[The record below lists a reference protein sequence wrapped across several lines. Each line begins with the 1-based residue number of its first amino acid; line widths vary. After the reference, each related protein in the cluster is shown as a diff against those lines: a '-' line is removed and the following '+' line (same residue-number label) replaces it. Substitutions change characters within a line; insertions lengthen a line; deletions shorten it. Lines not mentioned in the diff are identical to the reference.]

1 MNYQQQA
8 HFKSLPAAE
17 KVSFLRTLKPG
28 LSDAA
33 YQDWI
38 NWVESPVQHVEKQQ
52 KDTGNIAQTLAR
64 IDALRQTA
72 KAAPPPE
79 PPDYFARDILLN
91 QYLMN
96 GSTVFDDASLSNPDL
111 KDTEVIHWFKAI
123 QPKVALVIGGAGAGK
138 TWGTLAWMN
147 SLTTARGTGKVEY
160 ADSAFITAFRL
171 SELFHNSKK
180 KDYQAEMDELLKKRH
195 LLIDDLGAEPSGFRG
210 ADFIAYFDYLFSER
224 HRFRRSTFIT
234 SNATRETIKSVYGD
248 RFISRFNEVGN
259 FIETTGKDMRVNNA

>member
-8 HFKSLPAAE
+8 HFKTLPEAE
-17 KVSFLRTLKPG
+17 KLSFLRTLKPG
-28 LSDAA
+28 LSDTA

-38 NWVESPVQHVEKQQ
+38 NWVESPIQHVEKQE
-52 KDTGNIAQTLAR
+52 KGTGNLAETLAR
-64 IDALRQTA
+64 IDVLRQTA

-79 PPDYFARDILLN
+79 PPDYFARDVLLN
-91 QYLMN
+91 QYLMG
-96 GSTVFDDASLSNPDL
+96 GSTRFDDASLANPNL
-111 KDTEVIHWFKAI
+111 IDTEVIHWFKSI
-123 QPKVALVIGGAGAGK
+123 QSKVALIIGGPGAGK

-147 SLTTARGTGKVEY
+147 SLATARGGNKVEY
-160 ADSAFITAFRL
+160 ADAAFITAFRL
-171 SELFHNSKK
+171 SEMFHNQKK
-180 KDYQAEMDELLKKRH
+180 FQIQLDEILQKRH

-210 ADFIAYFDYLFSER
+210 ADFVAYFDYLFSER

-259 FIETTGKDMRVNNA
+259 FLETTQKDMRAAN